1 MAKDDAM
8 DSETLAQIFKQFLQE
23 GMEIINYH
31 SCVEEGLDN
40 AVEFTDKIGQG
51 MEIKETPILRY
62 NGINYK
68 VAKISEDGD
77 VTTYVYE
84 GKVPSATEWNDDV
97 NLKNIKVTVT
107 KNSKGLQN
115 VKFTIPSKLLPENV
129 QIQGGTQYT
138 KALPIR
144 LCYKVG
150 PTKEA
155 ILEAATFETMEMEKI
170 LYTNMWDE
178 GKEATVTYIP
188 NSENPY
194 YYGYEENQTL

>member
-1 MAKDDAM
+1 MMQWTA
-8 DSETLAQIFKQFLQE
+8 ETLSQIFKQFLQE

-68 VAKISEDGD
+68 AAKISEDGD
-77 VTTYVYE
+77 VTTYIYE
-84 GKVPSATEWNDDV
+84 GKVPSATDGNDDV

-115 VKFTIPSKLLPENV
+115 VKLSIPSKLLPENV
-129 QIQGGTQYT
+129 QT
-138 KALPIR
+138 KAAHNTTRP
-144 LCYKVG
+144 CQSDYA
-150 PTKEA
+150 TK
-155 ILEAATFETMEMEKI
+155 
-170 LYTNMWDE
+170 
-178 GKEATVTYIP
+178 
-188 NSENPY
+188 
-194 YYGYEENQTL
+194 